1 MIKRHKEQK
10 MRSLVVF
17 TSSMA
22 AVAPAPYG
30 AVYSATKI
38 LNDFFTW
45 GLEYE
50 LAEHAIDVCS
60 WRAAGVTTKLNG
72 YKKDLL
78 TTTPEHFVKCG
89 FAKVTSGVHSGYF
102 VHELI
107 HTFLTNM
114 QDIWPSGPTH
124 ILSYFFSQE
133 AKQGR
138 IGETAKKS
146 Q

>member
-10 MRSLVVF
+10 KRSLVVF

-50 LAEHAIDVCS
+50 LAEHAIDVSS

-72 YKKDLL
+72 YHKNLL

-89 FAKVTSGVHSGYF
+89 FSKVTSGVHSGYF

-107 HTFLTNM
+107 HTFLTNL

-124 ILSYFFSQE
+124 IFSYFF
-133 AKQGR
+133 A
-138 IGETAKKS
+138 
-146 Q
+146 